1 MVDPLN
7 KVVSLISNSFKTYAL
22 PSKNLVY
29 SSDYLF
35 TALLRLINHI
45 VRTKTLQ
52 ESSMEC
58 QEIYQ
63 SWVDMP
69 RQKNEQVGQD
79 QTIAKLAAACEMSTL
94 RGSRAR
100 QGSPCLTAGE
110 DVNFNI
116 YRISYYCFSY
126 NRHSALLNIKLIS
139 FIYLSP

>member
-1 MVDPLN
+1 MALVDNRTPPFSVKLDL
-7 KVVSLISNSFKTYAL
+7 KTQYYRSRIIRQVYRKIGFKASPISGGLF
-22 PSKNLVY
+22 
-29 SSDYLF
+29 SS
-35 TALLRLINHI
+35 
-45 VRTKTLQ
+45 
-52 ESSMEC
+52 

-94 RGSRAR
+94 RGSKAR